1 MSYDNYCLNLVILK
15 LEPKDIQDRIHDY
28 YKDMLL
34 YNHENRGEIAKSY
47 FNTLNIGGY
56 LIDIRDEKIK
66 SVLNGDNSIGS

>member
-1 MSYDNYCLNLVILK
+1 MLK
-15 LEPKDIQDRIHDY
+15 SESEDFQERIHGY
-28 YKDMLL
+28 YKDMLM

-66 SVLNGDNSIGS
+66 SVLNGDNSINS